1 MNRLLLRNAD
11 DADPGGSWNR
21 DPEGIRSAEGAG
33 RNQIAKTGLRLFLAV
48 VSSLFLLFL
57 IAFIA
62 RSQMA
67 DWRPLAEPMAPL
79 ANPWQL
85 WANSGFLVLSCIALQ
100 WSRMAARR
108 ARMDA
113 TVIAFV
119 VGGGFAVA
127 FLAGQLW
134 VWQQFV
140 DWGYFVA
147 SNPANSFF
155 YLLTGMHGLHL
166 LGGLVAWAM
175 VVAQFLRRVPLR
187 RLRASVELCAIY
199 WHYLLGLWFV
209 LFALLAST
217 PQTYEAIAR
226 LCGLR

>member
-11 DADPGGSWNR
+11 GADPGGSWNR
-21 DPEGIRSAEGAG
+21 DPEGVHSAEGAD
-33 RNQIAKTGLRLFLAV
+33 RSQIAKTGLRLFLAV

-57 IAFIA
+57 LAFIA

-85 WANSGFLVLSCIALQ
+85 WANSGFLVSSCIALQ

-113 TVIAFV
+113 TAIAFV
-119 VGGGFAVA
+119 VGGGFAIA

-166 LGGLVAWAM
+166 LGGLIVWVWIIAK
-175 VVAQFLRRVPLR
+175 FLRHVPLPQ
-187 RLRASVELCAIY
+187 LSASIELCAIY

-209 LFALLAST
+209 LFALLTST
-217 PQTYEAIAR
+217 PATYEAIAR
-226 LCGLR
+226 FCGLR